1 VVVPV
6 DEKLIGERR
15 RELKRQG
22 MSQAELAAE
31 LGINQTAVSDYVT
44 GEARIHAA
52 MLATLARVL
61 RTSADE
67 LLGLSSARTARG

>member
-61 RTSADE
+61 RT
-67 LLGLSSARTARG
+67 